1 MSGGVWHRTLV
12 YLGLKDEPDEGYD
25 DLPERFPA
33 EDVSV
38 RRTTISRGERDD
50 GRYRDH
56 DDYRD
61 DIAPVRALHT
71 DEPQHRS
78 GGGSPAASQAQPASQ
93 APPTS
98 LRTPVIEILVFDDV
112 EAVGARYR
120 TGQTVLFDV
129 SKADQKIGRRVIDFV
144 SGLTYVSRGRLRK
157 VGDRAFLLVP
167 EGVELPDSERRRLA
181 DMGYEVAVGGGE

>member
-25 DLPERFPA
+25 DLPERFPT

-38 RRTTISRGERDD
+38 RRTTISRGDRDD
-50 GRYRDH
+50 GR
-56 DDYRD
+56 YRD
-61 DIAPVRALHT
+61 DIAPVRSLHA
-71 DEPQHRS
+71 DEAQPRT
-78 GGGSPAASQAQPASQ
+78 GDGPPAASQAQSAAQ

-167 EGVELPDSERRRLA
+167 EGVELPDSERLRLA
-181 DMGYEVAVGGGE
+181 DMGYEVAVGGSE